1 MIYAYTDIPQPA
13 LMKIPRYGM
22 NLLPKQSPF
31 QRMGYI
37 FGLQEEKNDILI
49 TRKLLYNNKLSP

>member
-22 NLLPKQSPF
+22 NLLPKHSPF

-37 FGLQEEKNDILI
+37 FGLQKEKNDILI
-49 TRKLLYNNKLSP
+49 TRK